1 MPLRF
6 DPGVAEQILTYAR
19 LLTARGYVHNQL
31 GNVAI
36 RVPHPEHEHGV
47 VYTKHAGVSLE
58 EATADNVVITDVPTG
73 ALLYGTL
80 PTSVG
85 HQLNREILRLR
96 PDVGAVIHVHLDEM
110 IALFASRAH
119 RGRVPGPRRRRFHV
133 PKFAGS
139 AVRLPRS
146 PGAADVT
153 RTRVGGHVGAPHV
166 RQVETFTTRTAP
178 ECPDFGPFRAISA
191 RLSRMERCDLCSRLR
206 YAFVLMRPATRT
218 WIAVVIVGCVLAGG
232 AYALTRPGKGQGGK
246 TSGGA
251 SAAPGPRAT
260 PVVIALARAGD
271 LPVALTALGSVTAL
285 NTVTVR
291 SRVDGQLLK
300 TLFSEGQLVRQGE
313 LLAEIDPS
321 PFQAQLTQAEG
332 QLARDMAAL
341 QNARLDLE
349 RYRVLVDKEMIARQ
363 QFDTQAATVRQAEGA
378 VKADQGQLELIKVQ
392 LSYTRITAPL
402 SGRVGLRLVDPGNM
416 VKANDPGGL
425 VVITQI
431 EPIAL
436 VFAIPEDSL
445 QPVLRQYRSG
455 KSVAVDAYD
464 REGKRKLA
472 SGTLAAVD
480 NQIDPG
486 TGTVKLKAAFA
497 NRDGALFP
505 NH

>member
-1 MPLRF
+1 
-6 DPGVAEQILTYAR
+6 
-19 LLTARGYVHNQL
+19 
-31 GNVAI
+31 
-36 RVPHPEHEHGV
+36 
-47 VYTKHAGVSLE
+47 
-58 EATADNVVITDVPTG
+58 
-73 ALLYGTL
+73 
-80 PTSVG
+80 
-85 HQLNREILRLR
+85 
-96 PDVGAVIHVHLDEM
+96 
-110 IALFASRAH
+110 
-119 RGRVPGPRRRRFHV
+119 
-133 PKFAGS
+133 
-139 AVRLPRS
+139 
-146 PGAADVT
+146 
-153 RTRVGGHVGAPHV
+153 
-166 RQVETFTTRTAP
+166 
-178 ECPDFGPFRAISA
+178 
-191 RLSRMERCDLCSRLR
+191 MERCDLCSRLR

-321 PFQAQLTQAEG
+321 PFQAQVTQAEG

-425 VVITQI
+425 VVIAQI
-431 EPIAL
+431 EPIAV

-445 QPVLRQYRSG
+445 QPVLRQYRTG
-455 KSVAVDAYD
+455 KAVPVDAYD
-464 REGKRKLA
+464 REGKKKLA
-472 SGTLAAVD
+472 TGVLAAVD

-486 TGTVKLKAAFA
+486 TGTVKLKAS
-497 NRDGALFP
+497 FP
-505 NH
+505 TTTAPCSPTSS